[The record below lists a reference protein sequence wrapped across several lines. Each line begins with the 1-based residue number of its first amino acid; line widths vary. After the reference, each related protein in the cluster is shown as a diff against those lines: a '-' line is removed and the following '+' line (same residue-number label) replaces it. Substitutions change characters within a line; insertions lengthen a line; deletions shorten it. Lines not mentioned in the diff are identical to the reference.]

1 MTSELPDQNAPT
13 PADPP
18 EDIALTVQPAAL
30 TPAVRNV
37 EELTWEEVEA
47 LSRDAV
53 PTTVRRA
60 PKMARF
66 FVVGAVVG
74 IVLGL
79 ILGLSSSDPDMN
91 KRGVYLVSIVVFVTT
106 AVELLMGAL
115 IVYLDKRSA
124 KAVARQRSG
133 N

>member
-1 MTSELPDQNAPT
+1 MTSELPNQDAST
-13 PADPP
+13 PADPL
-18 EDIALTVQPAAL
+18 EEKALTVQPAGL
-30 TPAVRNV
+30 TPDVRNV

-60 PKMARF
+60 PKMSRF
-66 FVVGAVVG
+66 FIMGAVVG

-79 ILGLSSSDPDMN
+79 MLGLSSSDPDMN

-106 AVELLMGAL
+106 AVELLVGAL
-115 IVYLDKRSA
+115 IVYLDRRSA
-124 KAVARQRSG
+124 KSAARQRG
-133 N
+133 EN